1 MSGKLLPKSKGTL
14 VVFLLDV
21 FLSVIASLS
30 IIMVIRWDVKVIPD
44 FDKCVLRLFL
54 AALFS
59 SCIACLISGSYK
71 VVIRYSSMRSLSK
84 IAEEVFIKE
93 VFLALC
99 GLSGLILF
107 KTFDHPLL
115 VLASDYLLTFCL
127 LVMVRVMLIYILN
140 SSDNDVAANVARTT
154 VIVYGTSDKSAAMV
168 TRLEQSKHYVV
179 AGLLSPR
186 PTAQGLIVMDH
197 QVFYIPDSDALLK
210 LKIDKGIEGMIF
222 TKESDAIDDN
232 GQKYINMAIA
242 CGIHILTTPK
252 IEEVKI
258 ESMTSDRLKK
268 VSDINFI
275 PDGMTE
281 FERTFKRFIDLC
293 LSAVL
298 IVVFSPLML
307 ICAIAIRLKGGE
319 GPILYKQERIGRFG
333 RPFKI
338 YKFRTMVNNAE
349 PNGAALYSGEDD
361 PRLTK
366 AGKFLRAHHLD
377 ELPQLFNVFKG
388 EMAFVGYRPE
398 RKFYIDKIM
407 EEDPRYAYLY
417 QIRPGVT
424 SYATLKNG
432 YTDTM
437 EKMLRR
443 LEFDLYYLRHR
454 SAWFDIVILWRTFTS
469 IVFGKKF

>member
-1 MSGKLLPKSKGTL
+1 M
-14 VVFLLDV
+14 VFLLNV

-30 IIMVIRWDVKVIPD
+30 IIMIIRWDVKVIPE
-44 FDKCVLRLFL
+44 FDKYVLMLFIFTL
-54 AALFS
+54 VS
-59 SCIACLISGSYK
+59 SSVACLISGSYK

-84 IAEEVFIKE
+84 IAEEVLIKE
-93 VFLALC
+93 ILLTLC
-99 GLSGLILF
+99 GLAGLILF
-107 KTFDHPLL
+107 KQFDHPFV
-115 VLASDYLLTFCL
+115 VLCLDYVVTFSM
-127 LVMVRVMLIYILN
+127 LVMSRLMLINILN
-140 SSDNDVAANVARTT
+140 SANDDVAVNVAR
-154 VIVYGTSDKSAAMV
+154 VSVLVYGTSDKSVAMV

-179 AGLLSPR
+179 VGLLSPN
-186 PTAQGLIVMDH
+186 PASNGLILMDH
-197 QVFYIPDSDALLK
+197 TVYYAADEDSLLK

-222 TKESDAIDDN
+222 TKDSDTLDES
-232 GQKYINMAIA
+232 GQKYINMALA

-258 ESMTSDRLKK
+258 ESLTYDKLQS
-268 VSDINFI
+268 VSDVDFI
-275 PDGMTE
+275 PDGMSE
-281 FERTFKRFIDLC
+281 FERTLKRTVDLC
-293 LSAVL
+293 LSAAL

-307 ICAIAIRLKGGE
+307 ICAIAVRLKGGP
-319 GPILYKQERIGRFG
+319 GPVLFKQERVGRFG
-333 RPFKI
+333 RPFEI
-338 YKFRTMVNNAE
+338 YKFRTMIADAE

-366 AGKFLRAHHLD
+366 VGKFLRTHHLD

-398 RKFYIDKIM
+398 RKFFIDKIM
-407 EEDPRYAYLY
+407 EKDPRYAYLY

-454 SAWFDIVILWRTFTS
+454 SAWFDVKILWNTFAN
-469 IVFGKKF
+469 IIFGKKF